1 MKLWTQAVFAT
12 LLMGAFLTGCNK
24 TEEPAATD
32 APAADSS
39 AAPAA
44 DMPAADAP
52 AAAPAEPAKEEPG
65 GWVPPESESK

>member
-1 MKLWTQAVFAT
+1 MKLWTKAVFAT

-24 TEEPAATD
+24 AEEPAPMDA
-32 APAADSS
+32 APADATS
-39 AAPAA
+39 AAP
-44 DMPAADAP
+44 ADAP

>member
-24 TEEPAATD
+24 AEEPAATD
-32 APAADSS
+32 APAADTS

-44 DMPAADAP
+44 DTPAADA
-52 AAAPAEPAKEEPG
+52 AAAPAEPAKAEPG